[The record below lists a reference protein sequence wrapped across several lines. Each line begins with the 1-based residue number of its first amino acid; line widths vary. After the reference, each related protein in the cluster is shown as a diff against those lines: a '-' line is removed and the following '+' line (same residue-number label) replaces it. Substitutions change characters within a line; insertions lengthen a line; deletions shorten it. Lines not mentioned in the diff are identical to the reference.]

1 MSEIGY
7 IKIPL
12 LKEGHFAL
20 IPYDKV
26 ERKMLGED
34 DFKDLLD
41 RKILL
46 HLAELTSE
54 AVKEKE

>member
-7 IKIPL
+7 IKLPL

-41 RKILL
+41 QKILL
-46 HLAELTSE
+46 HLAELTNE
-54 AVKEKE
+54 AVVGKE